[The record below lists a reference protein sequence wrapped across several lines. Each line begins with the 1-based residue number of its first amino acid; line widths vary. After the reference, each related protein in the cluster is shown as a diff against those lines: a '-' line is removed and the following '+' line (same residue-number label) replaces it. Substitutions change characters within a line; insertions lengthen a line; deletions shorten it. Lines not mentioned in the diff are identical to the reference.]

1 MPRQANSRKQS
12 NSQAEEDIP
21 TSTPKTEECLSIE
34 NKNLIEDQQ
43 KTTDKL
49 VKRISTLEGKFHEL
63 EGRLLITQNVN
74 QHLESM
80 IDSQAQYS
88 RRSCLV
94 INGMAEP
101 ENESDDEKLVLSRLK
116 EETGIDE
123 DVIQQ
128 NIDKIHLIGQPED
141 GKQRRI
147 VKFTSDSF
155 NERVFMKHKQRK
167 KAYIE
172 KQKKA
177 NKPVSIRLNFQ
188 PSLTKRRLEL
198 LQYAKEKLTA
208 VRQVKFSYADMHGN
222 LKVVL
227 NTPIRN
233 RYVVGFKTKEDIGEI
248 LASLGTDDYEGISY
262 EEY

>member
-1 MPRQANSRKQS
+1 M
-12 NSQAEEDIP
+12 
-21 TSTPKTEECLSIE
+21 
-34 NKNLIEDQQ
+34 
-43 KTTDKL
+43 
-49 VKRISTLEGKFHEL
+49 
-63 EGRLLITQNVN
+63 
-74 QHLESM
+74 
-80 IDSQAQYS
+80 
-88 RRSCLV
+88 
-94 INGMAEP
+94 
-101 ENESDDEKLVLSRLK
+101 K

-128 NIDKIHLIGQPED
+128 NIDKIHLIDQPED

-155 NERVFMKHKQRK
+155 KERVFMKHNQRK

-177 NKPVSIRLNFQ
+177 NRAVSVRLNLQ
-188 PSLTKRRLEL
+188 PSLTKRQLEL

-208 VRQVKFSYADMHGN
+208 VKEIKFPYADMYGN

-233 RYVVGFKTKEDIGEI
+233 RYVVLVNTKENVGQI
-248 LASLGTDDYEGISY
+248 LASLGTGNYEGIWY

>member
-1 MPRQANSRKQS
+1 M
-12 NSQAEEDIP
+12 
-21 TSTPKTEECLSIE
+21 T
-34 NKNLIEDQQ
+34 
-43 KTTDKL
+43 
-49 VKRISTLEGKFHEL
+49 
-63 EGRLLITQNVN
+63 
-74 QHLESM
+74 
-80 IDSQAQYS
+80 DSQAQYS
-88 RRSCLV
+88 RRPCLV

-116 EETGIDE
+116 EEIRIDE

-128 NIDKIHLIGQPED
+128 NIDKIHPIGQPED

-147 VKFTSDSF
+147 VKFTS
-155 NERVFMKHKQRK
+155 ERVFMKHKQRK

-177 NKPVSIRLNFQ
+177 NKPVPIRLNFQ

-208 VRQVKFSYADMHGN
+208 VKEVKFSYVDMHGN

-233 RYVVGFKTKEDIGEI
+233 RYVVDFKTKEDIGEI